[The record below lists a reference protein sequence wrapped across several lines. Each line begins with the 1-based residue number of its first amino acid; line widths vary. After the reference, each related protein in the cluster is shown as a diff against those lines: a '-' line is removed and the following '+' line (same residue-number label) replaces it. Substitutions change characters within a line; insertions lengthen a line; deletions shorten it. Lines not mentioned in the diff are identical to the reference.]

1 MNPDRICYGCFQ
13 EKGEGSICPHCGF
26 DAQATQPYLALPL
39 GTILNG
45 RYMTGKV
52 LGMGGFGITYLGY
65 DLTLQIRV
73 AIKEYM
79 PSSIATRHADR
90 YGVTLSGLSEQDYRY
105 GMERFLDEARILA
118 KLQNTPNIVSVQN
131 YFKEN
136 NTAYFVMEYVDGMS
150 LKAYLEAQGGKIPY
164 TQALTILQPIM
175 EALAQ
180 VHAMNLLH
188 RDISPDNIFITTRG
202 ESRLLDFGAARFAL
216 GDEKSVSVILKH
228 GYAPEE
234 QYSSHGNQ
242 GPWTDVYAMGATLY
256 RCITGTM
263 PPDSVERL
271 RQDTLKLPS
280 ELGVHVPK
288 YVEQALG
295 KALAVHAADRF
306 ANMEA
311 FIQALS
317 GRPTVQER
325 VAAGVNERTQAGRS
339 QTVYHGR
346 GQAPSPGMPSGIS
359 RLLAYL
365 KANPVVA
372 WVSGGCLVL
381 VLALCIILPLAL
393 SGRDKD
399 YGPVSSSGSST
410 LPMTGSTLPPA
421 ADSPAIQPT
430 TAPSAPQAE
439 IGAAVEY
446 VQRDLG
452 ALNAS
457 LTLPDAYTPSE
468 DGFSFV
474 DQQNNRVV
482 ETSFMWNI
490 GVPIYTLADVEANQT
505 MLLELVIQQ
514 MGNVQSYE
522 VLGSTDAKV
531 NGQEAFLLVFEASDA
546 SGAALNASIVAVESQ
561 NGYGCY
567 VLLGAWRVE
576 DEAGAEEVATIL
588 DSFRCNGPAETTYAM
603 WYGEDSA
610 VKVIVDDSI
619 TQGRVYD
626 MSMELDI
633 GNIYALYLYPTDE
646 AEKAGSG
653 NLSVEG
659 AGNVEIGEAAHYG
672 AETPEEMLDF
682 TLSLAQ
688 MLDCEA
694 SDRYA
699 LELGG
704 LEWLCQDYVVQD
716 YTFSYASAMIDGA
729 CYVVGCMYDDSTEN
743 AILALYQQALSSVR
757 PWEG

>member
-13 EKGEGSICPHCGF
+13 EKGEGPVCPHCGF
-26 DAQATQPYLALPL
+26 DLRATQPYLALPL

-52 LGMGGFGITYLGY
+52 LGMGGFGITYLGF
-65 DLTLQIRV
+65 DLTLQIQV

-79 PSSIATRHADR
+79 PASIATRHADR

-150 LKAYLEAQGGKIPY
+150 LKAYLDDQGGKIPY

-175 EALAQ
+175 EALSQ

-256 RCITGTM
+256 RCITGAL

-271 RQDTLKLPS
+271 RQDTLKMPS
-280 ELGVHVPK
+280 ELGIHVPK
-288 YVEQALG
+288 YVEQALK
-295 KALAVHAADRF
+295 KALAIYAADRF
-306 ANMEA
+306 ANMET
-311 FIQALS
+311 FIEALN
-317 GRPTVQER
+317 GRPSVQER
-325 VAAGVNERTQAGRS
+325 VAAGVSERTQAARN
-339 QTVYHGR
+339 QTVYHGGGR
-346 GQAPSPGMPSGIS
+346 APSSVPGGIL
-359 RLLAYL
+359 RLWAYL

-372 WVSGGCLVL
+372 WVSGGCLAL
-381 VLALCIILPLAL
+381 VVALCIILPLAL
-393 SGRDKD
+393 SNQHED
-399 YGPVSSSGSST
+399 YGPAGSAGEGIT
-410 LPMTGSTLPPA
+410 PVAGTTLPPTT
-421 ADSPAIQPT
+421 DLPAVQPT
-430 TAPSAPQAE
+430 IAPSAPQTE
-439 IGAAVEY
+439 IAAPVGSIR
-446 VQRDLG
+446 RDLG

-457 LTLPDAYTPSE
+457 LTMPNTYTPSE
-468 DGFSFV
+468 DGFSFI

-482 ETSFMWNI
+482 ESSFMWNI
-490 GVPIYTLADVEANQT
+490 GVPIYSLADVEDNQ
-505 MLLELVIQQ
+505 MLLVEQITNQI
-514 MGNVQSYE
+514 GNVQNYE
-522 VLGSTDAKV
+522 VRGSAASQI
-531 NGQEAFLLVFEASDA
+531 NGLDAFLLAFEATDA
-546 SGAALNASIVAVESQ
+546 SGVVLNVTIVAIDGQ
-561 NGYGCY
+561 AGYGCY
-567 VLLGAWRVE
+567 LLLGAWRAS
-576 DEAGAEEVATIL
+576 DTAGGEEVATIL
-588 DSFRCNGPAETTYAM
+588 DSFQRNGPVDTSYAM

-626 MSMELDI
+626 MAIPLEDGST
-633 GNIYALYLYPTDE
+633 IYALYLYPSDK
-646 AEKAGSG
+646 AEEAGSG

-659 AGNVEIGEAAHYG
+659 AGNVEIGAAAHYG

-688 MLDCEA
+688 LMDGEA
-694 SDRYA
+694 SDQYS
-699 LELGG
+699 LDMGG
-704 LEWLCQDYVVQD
+704 LEWLCQDYAVGD
-716 YTFSYASAMIDGA
+716 YIFSYAAAMIDDA
-729 CYVVGCMYDDSTEN
+729 CYMVGCMYDDSTED
-743 AILALYQQALSSVR
+743 AVLALYQQALSSVR

>member
-1 MNPDRICYGCFQ
+1 MNPDKICYGCFQ

-256 RCITGTM
+256 RGLPGTM

-317 GRPTVQER
+317 GRPSVQER
-325 VAAGVNERTQAGRS
+325 VAAGVSERTQAARSPPGCKRIRRAGVLQKAGR
-339 QTVYHGR
+339 
-346 GQAPSPGMPSGIS
+346 MS
-359 RLLAYL
+359 RKAYRL
-365 KANPVVA
+365 SCNFCKA
-372 WVSGGCLVL
+372 
-381 VLALCIILPLAL
+381 
-393 SGRDKD
+393 
-399 YGPVSSSGSST
+399 
-410 LPMTGSTLPPA
+410 A
-421 ADSPAIQPT
+421 A
-430 TAPSAPQAE
+430 
-439 IGAAVEY
+439 
-446 VQRDLG
+446 
-452 ALNAS
+452 
-457 LTLPDAYTPSE
+457 
-468 DGFSFV
+468 
-474 DQQNNRVV
+474 
-482 ETSFMWNI
+482 
-490 GVPIYTLADVEANQT
+490 
-505 MLLELVIQQ
+505 
-514 MGNVQSYE
+514 
-522 VLGSTDAKV
+522 
-531 NGQEAFLLVFEASDA
+531 
-546 SGAALNASIVAVESQ
+546 
-561 NGYGCY
+561 
-567 VLLGAWRVE
+567 
-576 DEAGAEEVATIL
+576 
-588 DSFRCNGPAETTYAM
+588 
-603 WYGEDSA
+603 
-610 VKVIVDDSI
+610 
-619 TQGRVYD
+619 
-626 MSMELDI
+626 
-633 GNIYALYLYPTDE
+633 
-646 AEKAGSG
+646 KAGSS
-653 NLSVEG
+653 NKRAKS
-659 AGNVEIGEAAHYG
+659 
-672 AETPEEMLDF
+672 
-682 TLSLAQ
+682 
-688 MLDCEA
+688 
-694 SDRYA
+694 
-699 LELGG
+699 
-704 LEWLCQDYVVQD
+704 
-716 YTFSYASAMIDGA
+716 ASAWTPLRSSLRYSREAVAGSSRRRAGTPGENRSWSRVGNGA
-729 CYVVGCMYDDSTEN
+729 VSASTYRAKQAAASLKRPCSKWR
-743 AILALYQQALSSVR
+743 AISRPSPTSGSPKALATA
-757 PWEG
+757 W

>member
-1 MNPDRICYGCFQ
+1 MNPDKICYGCFQ

-234 QYSSHGNQ
+234 QYSTHGNQ

-280 ELGVHVPK
+280 EMGVHVPK

-317 GRPTVQER
+317 GRPSVQER
-325 VAAGVNERTQAGRS
+325 VAAGVSERTQAARSRISGR
-339 QTVYHGR
+339 R
-346 GQAPSPGMPSGIS
+346 PAIS
-359 RLLAYL
+359 RHARRHCQALGL
-365 KANPVVA
+365 PEGQ
-372 WVSGGCLVL
+372 SGGCLGVRG
-381 VLALCIILPLAL
+381 LPGFGGRPLHYPTPGPFRPG
-393 SGRDKD
+393 SGLWNGEQRRPVHRRDR
-399 YGPVSSSGSST
+399 
-410 LPMTGSTLPPA
+410 PA
-421 ADSPAIQPT
+421 A
-430 TAPSAPQAE
+430 
-439 IGAAVEY
+439 G
-446 VQRDLG
+446 G
-452 ALNAS
+452 
-457 LTLPDAYTPSE
+457 
-468 DGFSFV
+468 
-474 DQQNNRVV
+474 
-482 ETSFMWNI
+482 
-490 GVPIYTLADVEANQT
+490 GVPRHTAHHSPFDPGGGDCGGKL
-505 MLLELVIQQ
+505 
-514 MGNVQSYE
+514 
-522 VLGSTDAKV
+522 
-531 NGQEAFLLVFEASDA
+531 
-546 SGAALNASIVAVESQ
+546 
-561 NGYGCY
+561 CP
-567 VLLGAWRVE
+567 
-576 DEAGAEEVATIL
+576 AGPGRIERHP
-588 DSFRCNGPAETTYAM
+588 DPA
-603 WYGEDSA
+603 G
-610 VKVIVDDSI
+610 
-619 TQGRVYD
+619 
-626 MSMELDI
+626 
-633 GNIYALYLYPTDE
+633 YLYPQR
-646 AEKAGSG
+646 GR
-653 NLSVEG
+653 L
-659 AGNVEIGEAAHYG
+659 
-672 AETPEEMLDF
+672 
-682 TLSLAQ
+682 
-688 MLDCEA
+688 
-694 SDRYA
+694 
-699 LELGG
+699 
-704 LEWLCQDYVVQD
+704 
-716 YTFSYASAMIDGA
+716 
-729 CYVVGCMYDDSTEN
+729 
-743 AILALYQQALSSVR
+743 
-757 PWEG
+757 

>member
-1 MNPDRICYGCFQ
+1 MNPDKICYGCFQ

-136 NTAYFVMEYVDGMS
+136 NPAYFVMEYVDGMS

-234 QYSSHGNQ
+234 QYSTHGNQ

-317 GRPTVQER
+317 GRPSVQER
-325 VAAGVNERTQAGRS
+325 VAAGVSERTQAARS
-339 QTVYHGR
+339 QTVYPAGGR
-346 GQAPSPGMPSGIS
+346 PSPAMPGGIA
-359 RLLAYL
+359 RLWAYL

-381 VLALCIILPLAL
+381 VVALCIILPLAL

-399 YGPVSSSGSST
+399 YGTVRSGGLPVDGAT
-410 LPMTGSTLPPA
+410 LQPA
-421 ADSPAIQPT
+421 AESPAVQPT
-430 TAPSAPQAE
+430 IVPSIPEAETA
-439 IGAAVEY
+439 AANY

-452 ALNAS
+452 ALNAT
-457 LTLPDAYTPSE
+457 LTLPDTYTPSA

-474 DQQNNRVV
+474 DQQNNRAV
-482 ETSFMWNI
+482 ECSFMWNI

-505 MLLELVIQQ
+505 LLVEQIAQQ
-514 MGNVQSYE
+514 MGNVQNYE
-522 VLGSTDAKV
+522 VLGTTTTQV
-531 NGQEAFLLVFEASDA
+531 NGQDAFLLVFEATDA
-546 SGAALNASIVAVESQ
+546 SGTALNVSVVATDGQ
-561 NGYGCY
+561 LGYGCY
-567 VLLGAWRVE
+567 LLLGAWRAD
-576 DEAGAEEVATIL
+576 DEAGAEEVGNIM

-603 WYGEDSA
+603 WYGEDSG
-610 VKVIVDDSI
+610 VKVIVDDAI

-633 GNIYALYLYPTDE
+633 GNVYALYLYPSDE

-688 MLDCEA
+688 LLDCEA
-694 SDRYA
+694 SDRYT

-716 YTFSYASAMIDGA
+716 YTFSYASAMIDEA
-729 CYVVGCMYDDSTEN
+729 CYMVGCMYDDSTET
-743 AILALYQQALSSVR
+743 AVLALYQQALASVR